1 MQFNKRKYIF
11 FIEVHSRL
19 KWKYSSKYCTYSTR
33 ANRISLVV
41 FHWLIIR
48 CHPGGLG
55 GKNYKYIFVS
65 TKYWYEII
73 ACVFVSYLPFFF
85 FRLARE
91 CIAPGICCCAAVRAI
106 TVMVLMRARKRRECD
121 AAAVFCCH
129 FISGSSRKY
138 QQPRCNEP
146 ADRIT
151 CRAKHRSPRF
161 HPLNRLTKRCC
172 TGGPAN
178 ALYVTAWGFL

>member
-1 MQFNKRKYIF
+1 MQFNKIKYIF

-33 ANRISLVV
+33 ANWISLVV
-41 FHWLIIR
+41 FHWPIIR

-55 GKNYKYIFVS
+55 NKNIYKCIFVS

-73 ACVFVSYLPFFF
+73 SCVFVSYLPFFS
-85 FRLARE
+85 RIARE

-121 AAAVFCCH
+121 AAVFCCH

-151 CRAKHRSPRF
+151 CRATHRSPRF
-161 HPLNRLTKRCC
+161 QPLNRLTKRCC